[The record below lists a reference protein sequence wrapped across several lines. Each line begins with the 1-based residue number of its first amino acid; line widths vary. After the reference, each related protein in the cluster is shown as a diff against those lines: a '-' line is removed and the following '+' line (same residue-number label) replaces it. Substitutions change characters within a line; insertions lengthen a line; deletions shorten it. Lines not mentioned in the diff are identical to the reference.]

1 MEQPLTTNSSAANV
15 VDAPPTPPAG
25 GNGLAALL
33 TLLAVC
39 WYLYTRHRDA
49 IFALYNRARAILGVG
64 EPTAAAM
71 EHAPEKL
78 DTPEPP
84 SVDPAMV
91 LRKLKALN
99 ARLYGVQ
106 SCGWTVRQ
114 LEVFGTAKAA
124 AREIYVDCAEASESD
139 ACAKVSHF
147 PTWEIKGKMM
157 PPGMVA
163 LEVLNAQCD
172 SMLVVAMEKMKAAKE
187 EDDDASQLQT
197 PPPSSPSKPPATDDT
212 TVYDDDADSP
222 AEPAEQDDEP
232 NGGADDEPNGEA
244 DGDDTAFAAELKQEE
259 VLVVGDDEAKADE
272 QQAVGELPEPEAGE
286 QVPEPS
292 EPAETKPPT
301 PEPAAKKPRRRRKRG

>member
-1 MEQPLTTNSSAANV
+1 MEQPLSTTNTTNCAAASLPV
-15 VDAPPTPPAG
+15 GAPPTPPAG

-33 TLLAVC
+33 TVLAVC

-49 IFALYNRARAILGVG
+49 ILALYNQAKAILGVG
-64 EPTAAAM
+64 SPTAVNVERRA
-71 EHAPEKL
+71 EKL
-78 DTPEPP
+78 DAPEPP
-84 SVDPAMV
+84 SVDPGMV
-91 LRKLKALN
+91 LRKLKALDG
-99 ARLYGVQ
+99 RLYGVQ

-114 LEVFGTAKAA
+114 LEVFGDEKAA

-172 SMLVVAMEKMKAAKE
+172 TMLVVAVEKMKTAAAKE
-187 EDDDASQLQT
+187 DDTASVQLQT
-197 PPPSSPSKPPATDDT
+197 PPPSSPSKPGTNTT
-212 TVYDDDADSP
+212 TVDEDDADAP
-222 AEPAEQDDEP
+222 AKHVESDGEQSNEA
-232 NGGADDEPNGEA
+232 ADDA
-244 DGDDTAFAAELKQEE
+244 AFSEELVPDVEE
-259 VLVVGDDEAKADE
+259 VEVLAKAVE
-272 QQAVGELPEPEAGE
+272 REPEAHEDE
-286 QVPEPS
+286 QDPP